1 MKARN
6 NKGFTLVEILVGLA
20 VSALV
25 LTAIYQIYLAQQK
38 SYIVQEEVAKMQ
50 QNLRAALLMM
60 VSDLRMAGFDPTGN
74 TGAGI
79 DSIAYSLTSPT
90 IRITKD
96 LNGNGSVGDAGEDIT
111 YSLIT
116 VDGVQKLNRDDLTE
130 GGDETVADNIEVLN
144 LECLDEDYNYINN
157 CASLSA
163 IRSIQITLVARSARS
178 EQNYTNN
185 FIYRNQRTPG
195 VNILGPAG
203 DNVRRSILTAEVN
216 CRNLG
221 L

>member
-25 LTAIYQIYLAQQK
+25 LTAVYQIYVAQQK
-38 SYIVQEEVAKMQ
+38 TYIVQEEVAKMQ

-60 VSDLRMAGFDPTGN
+60 ISDLRMAGFDPTGDA
-74 TGAGI
+74 GAGI
-79 DSIAYSLTSPT
+79 ESVAYSLTSPT

-96 LNGNGSVGDAGEDIT
+96 LNGNGSVGEAGEDIT
-111 YSLIT
+111 YSLVT
-116 VDGVQKLNRDDLTE
+116 VGGVQNLNRDDATAA
-130 GGDETVADNIEVLN
+130 GDETMAENIEVLN
-144 LECLDEDYNYINN
+144 IECLDENRAYINN
-157 CASLSA
+157 CASLND

-178 EQNYTNN
+178 EQTYTNN

-195 VNILGPAG
+195 VTVLGPAG